1 MTMNALTRS
10 WDQESSGGD
19 SAGGSTPPLREQV
32 IATLRR
38 AILDF
43 QLRPGQ
49 RLVERELMEQLAVSR
64 TTIREALRELTS
76 EGLVTVVPQ
85 KGARVSSPSADE
97 AQDLYDI
104 RASLESL
111 VVRRFV
117 QRASDDQVVRL
128 VATVDEFERV
138 VLETGDVKLALA
150 AKNAFYVVL
159 VEGADSTPLR
169 QLLEGIQARVQVL
182 RVTSLSQRGRL
193 RAVVAELRDIV
204 QAIEARNAERAARL
218 CAEHIGMAAR
228 TALGSLPA
236 D

>member
-1 MTMNALTRS
+1 MAINGITRP
-10 WDQESSGGD
+10 WDLESSGNDQATGT
-19 SAGGSTPPLREQV
+19 APPLREQV

-43 QLRPGQ
+43 RLRPGQ
-49 RLVERELMEQLAVSR
+49 RLVERELMEQLGVSR
-64 TTIREALRELTS
+64 ATIREALRELTS

-85 KGARVSSPSADE
+85 KGARVSSPSPDE

-117 QRASDDQVVRL
+117 QRATDDQVARL

-138 VLETGDVKLALA
+138 VLETGDVGLALA

-193 RAVVAELRDIV
+193 KAVTAELRDIV

-218 CAEHIGMAAR
+218 CAEHIDMAAR